1 MVFFYNEAM
10 NLQNFQ
16 SIKEQLNQFEY
27 ETKKRIELIAVSKKH
42 SVEKIQHLIRAG
54 QKNFGENYAQEGIE
68 KIKLI
73 NNPEVNWHYIGP
85 IQSNKSALIV
95 TYFDW
100 IHSIDRLK
108 VYEKI
113 KNQVELIDKKINFL
127 VQVNISGEDTKSGL
141 NISNLDD
148 FLINIDPKSSHFIFR
163 GVMAIPSNTDNEV
176 QLNSEFKLMQTT
188 FDNLKQK
195 FSSVDTLSMGMSNDY
210 LLALRYGAT
219 MVRIGSKIFGDRE

>member
-1 MVFFYNEAM
+1 LVFFYNETM

-16 SIKEQLNQFEY
+16 SIKEQLNQFEH

-42 SVEKIQHLIRAG
+42 SIDKIQHLIQAG

-73 NNPEVNWHYIGP
+73 NNPEVSWHYIGP
-85 IQSNKSALIV
+85 IQSNKAALIG

-113 KNQVELIDKKINFL
+113 KNQAELINKKINFL
-127 VQVNISGEDTKSGL
+127 VQVNISGEDSKSGL

-148 FLINIDPKSSHFIFR
+148 FLINIDKKSSHLIFR

-176 QLNSEFKLMQTT
+176 QLSSEFKLMQTT

-210 LLALRYGAT
+210 LLALGYGAT
-219 MVRIGSKIFGDRE
+219 MVRIGSKIFGERA

>member
-1 MVFFYNEAM
+1 M

-16 SIKEQLNQFEY
+16 SIKEQLNQFEH

-42 SVEKIQHLIRAG
+42 SVDKIQHLIRAG

-68 KIKLI
+68 KIKSI
-73 NNPEVNWHYIGP
+73 NNPEVSWHYIGP
-85 IQSNKSALIV
+85 IQSNKAALIG

-113 KNQVELIDKKINFL
+113 KNQAELIDKKINFL

-148 FLINIDPKSSHFIFR
+148 FLINIDTKSSHLIFR

-176 QLNSEFKLMQTT
+176 QLSSEFKLMQTT

-210 LLALRYGAT
+210 LLALGYGAT
-219 MVRIGSKIFGDRE
+219 MVRIGSKIFGERA

>member
-1 MVFFYNEAM
+1 MVFFYNKTM

-42 SVEKIQHLIRAG
+42 SVDKIQYLIQAG

-73 NNPEVNWHYIGP
+73 NNPGVNWHYIGP
-85 IQSNKSALIV
+85 IQSNKAAQIG

-108 VYEKI
+108 IYQKI
-113 KNQVELIDKKINFL
+113 KNQAELIDKKINFL
-127 VQVNISGEDTKSGL
+127 IQVNISGEDTKSGL

-148 FLINIDPKSSHFIFR
+148 FLINIDTNSSNLIFR

-176 QLNSEFKLMQTT
+176 QLSSEFKLMQTT

-219 MVRIGSKIFGDRE
+219 MVRIGSKIFGDRV

>member
-1 MVFFYNEAM
+1 M

-16 SIKEQLNQFEY
+16 SIKEQLNQFEH

-42 SVEKIQHLIRAG
+42 SIDKIQHLIQAG

-73 NNPEVNWHYIGP
+73 NNPEVSWHYIGP
-85 IQSNKSALIV
+85 IQSNKAALIG

-113 KNQVELIDKKINFL
+113 KNQAELINKKINFL
-127 VQVNISGEDTKSGL
+127 VQVNISGEDSKSGL

-148 FLINIDPKSSHFIFR
+148 FLINIDKKSSHLIFR

-176 QLNSEFKLMQTT
+176 QLSSEFKLMQTT

-210 LLALRYGAT
+210 LLALGYGAT
-219 MVRIGSKIFGDRE
+219 MVRIGSKIFGERA

>member
-1 MVFFYNEAM
+1 M

-16 SIKEQLNQFEY
+16 SIKEQLNQFEH

-42 SVEKIQHLIRAG
+42 TIDKIQHLIQAG

-73 NNPEVNWHYIGP
+73 NNPEVSWHYIGP
-85 IQSNKSALIV
+85 IQSNKAALIG

-113 KNQVELIDKKINFL
+113 KNQAELINKKINFL
-127 VQVNISGEDTKSGL
+127 IQVNISGEDSKSGL

-148 FLINIDPKSSHFIFR
+148 FLINIDKKSSHLIFR

-176 QLNSEFKLMQTT
+176 QLSSEFKLMQTT

-210 LLALRYGAT
+210 LLALGYGAT
-219 MVRIGSKIFGDRE
+219 MVRIGSKIFGERA

>member
-1 MVFFYNEAM
+1 MVFFYNETM

-16 SIKEQLNQFEY
+16 SIKEQLNQFEH
-27 ETKKRIELIAVSKKH
+27 ETKKRIDLIAVSKKH
-42 SVEKIQHLIRAG
+42 SIDKIQHLIQAG

-73 NNPEVNWHYIGP
+73 NNPEVSWHYIGP
-85 IQSNKSALIV
+85 IQSNKAALIG

-113 KNQVELIDKKINFL
+113 KNQAELINKKINFL
-127 VQVNISGEDTKSGL
+127 VQVNISGEDSKSGL

-148 FLINIDPKSSHFIFR
+148 FLINIDKKSSHLIFR

-176 QLNSEFKLMQTT
+176 QLSSEFKLMQTT

-210 LLALRYGAT
+210 LLALGYGAT
-219 MVRIGSKIFGDRE
+219 MVRIGSKIFGERA

>member
-85 IQSNKSALIV
+85 IQSNKSALIG

-113 KNQVELIDKKINFL
+113 KNQAELIDKKINFL

-148 FLINIDPKSSHFIFR
+148 FLINIDQKSSHFIFR

-219 MVRIGSKIFGDRE
+219 MVRIGSKIFGDRV

>member
-1 MVFFYNEAM
+1 M

-16 SIKEQLNQFEY
+16 SIKEQLNQFEH
-27 ETKKRIELIAVSKKH
+27 ETNKRIELIAVSKKH
-42 SVEKIQHLIRAG
+42 SVDKIQHLIRAG

-68 KIKLI
+68 KINLI

-85 IQSNKSALIV
+85 IQSNKA
-95 TYFDW
+95 
-100 IHSIDRLK
+100 
-108 VYEKI
+108 
-113 KNQVELIDKKINFL
+113 ELIDKKINFL

-148 FLINIDPKSSHFIFR
+148 FLINIDTKSSHLIFR
-163 GVMAIPSNTDNEV
+163 GVMAIPSNTNNEV
-176 QLNSEFKLMQTT
+176 QLSSEFKLMQTT

-210 LLALRYGAT
+210 LLALGYGAT
-219 MVRIGSKIFGDRE
+219 MVRIGSKIFGERA

>member
-1 MVFFYNEAM
+1 MVFFYNETM

-16 SIKEQLNQFEY
+16 SIKEQLNQFEH

-42 SVEKIQHLIRAG
+42 SVDKIQHLIRAG

-68 KIKLI
+68 KIKSI
-73 NNPEVNWHYIGP
+73 NNPEVSWHYIGP
-85 IQSNKSALIV
+85 IQSNKASLIG

-113 KNQVELIDKKINFL
+113 KNQAELIDKKINFL

-148 FLINIDPKSSHFIFR
+148 FLINIDTKSSHLIFR

-176 QLNSEFKLMQTT
+176 QLSSEFKQMQTT
-188 FDNLKQK
+188 FDNLKQQ

-210 LLALRYGAT
+210 LLALGYGAT
-219 MVRIGSKIFGDRE
+219 MVRIGSKIFGDRV

>member
-1 MVFFYNEAM
+1 MVFFYNETM

-16 SIKEQLNQFEY
+16 SIKEQLNQFEH

-42 SVEKIQHLIRAG
+42 SIDKIQHLIQAG

-85 IQSNKSALIV
+85 IQSNKAALIG

-113 KNQVELIDKKINFL
+113 KNQAELINKKINFL
-127 VQVNISGEDTKSGL
+127 VQVNISGEDSKSGL

-148 FLINIDPKSSHFIFR
+148 FLINIDKKSSHLIFR

-176 QLNSEFKLMQTT
+176 QLSSEFKLMQTT

-210 LLALRYGAT
+210 LLALGYGAT
-219 MVRIGSKIFGDRE
+219 MVRIGSKIFGERA

>member
-1 MVFFYNEAM
+1 MVFFYNKTM

-16 SIKEQLNQFEY
+16 SIKEQLNQFEH
-27 ETKKRIELIAVSKKH
+27 ETNKRIELIAVSKKH
-42 SVEKIQHLIRAG
+42 SVDKIQHLIRAG

-68 KIKLI
+68 KINLI

-85 IQSNKSALIV
+85 IQSNKAALIG

-113 KNQVELIDKKINFL
+113 KNQAELIDKKINFL

-219 MVRIGSKIFGDRE
+219 MVRIGSKIFGDRA

>member
-1 MVFFYNEAM
+1 MVFFYNETM

-16 SIKEQLNQFEY
+16 SIKEQLNQFEH

-42 SVEKIQHLIRAG
+42 SIDKIQHLIQAG

-73 NNPEVNWHYIGP
+73 NNPEVSWHYIGP
-85 IQSNKSALIV
+85 IQSNKAALIG

-113 KNQVELIDKKINFL
+113 KNQAELINKKINFL
-127 VQVNISGEDTKSGL
+127 VQVNISGEDSKSGL

-148 FLINIDPKSSHFIFR
+148 FLINIDKKSSHLIFR

-176 QLNSEFKLMQTT
+176 QLSSEFKLMQTT

-210 LLALRYGAT
+210 LLALGYGAT
-219 MVRIGSKIFGDRE
+219 MVRIGSKIFGERA